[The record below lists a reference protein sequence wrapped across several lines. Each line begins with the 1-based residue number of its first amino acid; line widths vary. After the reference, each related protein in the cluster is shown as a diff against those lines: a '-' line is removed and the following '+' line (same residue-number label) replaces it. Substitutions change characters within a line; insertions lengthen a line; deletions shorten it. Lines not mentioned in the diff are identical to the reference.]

1 MASRPG
7 QHEVA
12 VAIPPEV
19 RRIDSTDREEAIV
32 VVQDRNG
39 GAGGDSKGFGSKI
52 KGFFKRG
59 KKEPI
64 HLTPHEVEILAKV
77 KRRAKALDT
86 AIDLG
91 FAKIGLDPIIGLI
104 PVAGDVVT
112 TAMGLNVVRTAKQAD
127 IPDWLVR
134 KMLLNVAIDFGMG
147 FVPVIGD
154 IGDFMFKANARNA
167 RLFEEFLYERAAR
180 RAENDQAQE
189 RYDQQQRLKQQQQQQ
204 QQQLATPQP

>member
-1 MASRPG
+1 MASRPN
-7 QHEVA
+7 QHEVH

-19 RRIDSTDREEAIV
+19 QRIDSSDREEAVV
-32 VVQDRNG
+32 VVQDRSG
-39 GAGGDSKGFGSKI
+39 GGESRGFGSKI

-59 KKEPI
+59 KKEPV
-64 HLTPHEVEILAKV
+64 HLTPHEAEVLAKV

-134 KMLLNVAIDFGMG
+134 KMLMNVVIDFSLG
-147 FVPVIGD
+147 FIPVVGD

-167 RLFEEFLYERAAR
+167 RIFEEYLYERAAR
-180 RAENDQAQE
+180 RAENDQARDLHDQQ
-189 RYDQQQRLKQQQQQQ
+189 RAQRLQQQRQEQLQMQQK
-204 QQQLATPQP
+204 A